1 MDVEIHMP
9 AVAESMT
16 EGTLAR
22 WLKRVGEA
30 VAAGEAI
37 AEVESD
43 KATVELEAPRAG
55 VITELRVL
63 DGTVG
68 VKVGSV
74 IALLAGKEEGA
85 PLDARAAPPPDGSPT
100 AASPGGRTG
109 PRPDGAGRPRRV
121 FASPAA
127 RRLARDHGI
136 DLSALRGSGPGGR
149 IVMGDVAAAAG
160 TSTAVPRSV
169 PTPIPPPAPSS
180 RDGGDLDEIPHN
192 AMRRVTAQRLTE
204 AKQTIP
210 HFYLT
215 VDCRLD
221 ELLALRRQINA
232 CEAGLAVSITDL
244 VVKAAALAL
253 RKVPAVNASW
263 SDAAVLQHRRVDI
276 SVAVATRRGLITPV
290 VRDADAKSLRA
301 ISAEVRSLA
310 ERARDQRLSPHE
322 YQGGGFSISNL
333 GMHGV
338 REFAAIINPPQA
350 CILAVGAGEPRPVV
364 RDGAV
369 AIATVMTCTLS
380 ADHRVVDGVT
390 GAEFLGAFRA
400 LVERPLALLV

>member
-1 MDVEIHMP
+1 M
-9 AVAESMT
+9 
-16 EGTLAR
+16 
-22 WLKRVGEA
+22 
-30 VAAGEAI
+30 
-37 AEVESD
+37 
-43 KATVELEAPRAG
+43 
-55 VITELRVL
+55 
-63 DGTVG
+63 
-68 VKVGSV
+68 
-74 IALLAGKEEGA
+74 
-85 PLDARAAPPPDGSPT
+85 
-100 AASPGGRTG
+100 
-109 PRPDGAGRPRRV
+109 

-160 TSTAVPRSV
+160 ESTAVPRSV

-301 ISAEVRSLA
+301 ISAEVKSLA